1 MHSAIE
7 KSFQYRKVLLEQITY
22 PLGQR
27 EEREGGGEGG
37 VGGGGNVGE
46 WKGMFVKI
54 MKSMNYTREG
64 GGGR

>member
-1 MHSAIE
+1 MHTAIE

-37 VGGGGNVGE
+37 EWGGEGGEWGGNVGE

-54 MKSMNYTREG
+54 MK
-64 GGGR
+64 

>member
-1 MHSAIE
+1 MHTAIE

-37 VGGGGNVGE
+37 EGMWGNG
-46 WKGMFVKI
+46 KGC
-54 MKSMNYTREG
+54 S
-64 GGGR
+64 

>member
-1 MHSAIE
+1 MHTAIE

-27 EEREGGGEGG
+27 EEREGGGGREGS
-37 VGGGGNVGE
+37 GGGGNVGE

-54 MKSMNYTREG
+54 MK
-64 GGGR
+64 

>member
-1 MHSAIE
+1 MHTAIE

-22 PLGQR
+22 PLGKR

-37 VGGGGNVGE
+37 EWGGGGNVGE

-54 MKSMNYTREG
+54 MK
-64 GGGR
+64 

>member
-1 MHSAIE
+1 MHTAIE

-27 EEREGGGEGG
+27 EEREGGEGG

>member
-1 MHSAIE
+1 MHTAIE

-37 VGGGGNVGE
+37 EWEGEGMWGNG
-46 WKGMFVKI
+46 KGC
-54 MKSMNYTREG
+54 S
-64 GGGR
+64 

>member
-1 MHSAIE
+1 MHTAIE

-37 VGGGGNVGE
+37 E
-46 WKGMFVKI
+46 W
-54 MKSMNYTREG
+54 
-64 GGGR
+64 GGRECGGMERDVRKNYEINELYKRRGVG